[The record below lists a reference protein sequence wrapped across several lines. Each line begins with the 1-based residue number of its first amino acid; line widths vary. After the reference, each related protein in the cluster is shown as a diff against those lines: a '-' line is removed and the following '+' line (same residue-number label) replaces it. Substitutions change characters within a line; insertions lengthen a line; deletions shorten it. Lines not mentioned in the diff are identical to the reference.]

1 MSNVT
6 AVPTSKGYGRGID
19 AKAFALAMDM
29 AGITPAQLAART
41 DISPDY
47 VLNIRNG
54 HRRLKRNPVLRRRL
68 AEELGV
74 PVRWIESQEAAA

>member
-1 MSNVT
+1 VT
-6 AVPTSKGYGRGID
+6 AID
-19 AKAFALAMDM
+19 PKAFAKAMDM
-29 AGITPAQLAART
+29 AGISPRQLADRAE
-41 DISPDY
+41 ISADY

-74 PVRWIESQEAAA
+74 PPRWIETEEVA